1 MGHARA
7 RGYAPAAPRLALSL
21 LLAASAG
28 PETGPARAEGRSVEE
43 GSTARELTLAVG
55 GDVMFGRVTP
65 EGYRPHGG
73 RGPFGAW
80 GATLAGADVAFVN
93 LETGICQEGRAAGP
107 LPLLW
112 APPDRLDALCRVG
125 VDVVSVANNHVLD
138 CGPNGLDA
146 TLAELER
153 RGIRA
158 AGVAP
163 AGAVRVT
170 DEVVFLA
177 ASLHPA
183 PYGATGARPLY
194 APDGRGLTARVRA
207 LRAAEGDRL
216 LVVSLHW
223 GRERASR
230 PASAQRALGRA
241 LIAAGANAVVGH
253 GSHTRQ
259 PIERAGDGIV
269 LYGLGNLVFD
279 DATPLG
285 RPRAPLVLRFLRT
298 PRGYVFLGLGG

>member
-1 MGHARA
+1 V
-7 RGYAPAAPRLALSL
+7 
-21 LLAASAG
+21 
-28 PETGPARAEGRSVEE
+28 TE
-43 GSTARELTLAVG
+43 GSAARELTLAVG

-65 EGYRPHGG
+65 RGHRAHGRPAA
-73 RGPFGAW
+73 FGAW

-93 LETGICQEGRAAGP
+93 LETGICLEGRTAGP
-107 LPLLW
+107 LPLFW
-112 APPDRLDALCRVG
+112 APPDRLDVLCG
-125 VDVVSVANNHVLD
+125 AGIDVVSVANNHALD
-138 CGPNGLDA
+138 CGPDGLDA

-153 RGIRA
+153 CGMGA

-163 AGAVRVT
+163 AGVARVT

-177 ASLHPA
+177 ATLHPA
-183 PYGATGARPLY
+183 PYRATGSRPLY
-194 APDGRGLTARVRA
+194 APAGRGLVARVRA

-223 GRERASR
+223 GRERAPR
-230 PASAQRALGRA
+230 PAAAQRALARA

-259 PIERAGDGIV
+259 PVEQVGDGV
-269 LYGLGNLVFD
+269 VVYGLGNLVFD

-285 RPRAPLVLRFLRT
+285 RPRAPVVLRFGRT
-298 PRGYVFLGLGG
+298 ARGYVFVRLEGQ